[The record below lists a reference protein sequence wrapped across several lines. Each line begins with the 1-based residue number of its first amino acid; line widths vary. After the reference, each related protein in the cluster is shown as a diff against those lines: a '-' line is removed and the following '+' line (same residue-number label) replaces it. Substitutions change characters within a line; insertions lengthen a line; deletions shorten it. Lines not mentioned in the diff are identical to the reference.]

1 MKIKKQALSITAA
14 IMIIL
19 QVFSTAALQVQAA
32 QPIYYAAFG
41 DSITAGDSANG
52 NYVSLVANHLKTQ
65 NGNCISANLG
75 IGGWTS
81 SDLLEALTNPSHDG
95 YAVAQNIF
103 KYANVI
109 TLDIGSNDIVQ
120 AVYTVVAECLDCEIN
135 EIEATINA
143 WSDKLQKGS
152 WISRMVAYQQLKI
165 IARKINSELYGGKTM
180 KAAVEQFKVNYTAI
194 LRVINQ
200 NAPKAKVYIGNLYN
214 PYHGA
219 SSVYIGD
226 YEVFNPELLA
236 EKYFGMMN
244 AYIES
249 DSANNVVVD
258 LDSVITSDIYL
269 QGDMAAG
276 DYNPHPNAAGY
287 RAIANKFISVMN

>member
-1 MKIKKQALSITAA
+1 MKKSVLSITAA
-14 IMIIL
+14 ILIIL
-19 QVFSTAALQVQAA
+19 QVFGTTGIQVQAA
-32 QPIYYAAFG
+32 QPVYYAAFG

-52 NYVSLVANHLKTQ
+52 SYVSLVADYLNSK

-95 YAVAQNIF
+95 YMVAQNIF

-120 AVYTVVAECLDCEIN
+120 AVYTVVAECFGCEIN
-135 EIEATINA
+135 ELESVINS
-143 WSDKLQKGS
+143 WSAKLQNGS
-152 WISRMVAYQQLKI
+152 WFSRMIAYQQLKS
-165 IARKINSELYGGKTM
+165 IARKMNRELYSGQTM
-180 KAAVEQFKVNYTAI
+180 KEAVEQFKVNYTAI

-219 SSVYIGD
+219 ESIYVGD
-226 YEVFNPELLA
+226 YEVFNPDSLA
-236 EKYFGMMN
+236 EKYFNMMN
-244 AYIES
+244 TYIA
-249 DSANNVVVD
+249 ANSSGNVVVD
-258 LDSVITSDIYL
+258 LDSVITSDVYL
-269 QGDMAAG
+269 QGDMALG
-276 DYNPHPNAAGY
+276 DYNPHPNAAGN
-287 RAIANKFISVMN
+287 RAIANKFISAMN